1 MLQLQLANFEL
12 WQLFVLPFFFFF
24 FRFVSLSCASFGHL
38 MAVNE
43 AQNCCIVC
51 HPLNMQTTDGK

>member
-24 FRFVSLSCASFGHL
+24 SFRFAELRFFWPSHGC
-38 MAVNE
+38 
-43 AQNCCIVC
+43 
-51 HPLNMQTTDGK
+51 